1 MIGLRLFALRMSFSL
16 CELWLYITRLMP
28 TPMMKLSV
36 AFITIFSGVV
46 AALNARQFR
55 MRSLMAYYTTLTCGI
70 ASAMVGLLEIVHLVL
85 RLAI

>member
-1 MIGLRLFALRMSFSL
+1 MIGLRLFALLMSFSL
-16 CELWLYITRLMP
+16 CELWLHITRLMP
-28 TPMMKLSV
+28 TPMMKL
-36 AFITIFSGVV
+36 GVV

-70 ASAMVGLLEIVHLVL
+70 ASAMVVLLEIVHLVL